1 MDLHTVKFGLG
12 IATAF
17 LAGMVILFALYVQMG
32 ASRHKE
38 KIGVQPKEDHK

>member
-17 LAGMVILFALYVQMG
+17 IAGMIILFAVYVQMG
-32 ASRHKE
+32 TSRNKE
-38 KIGVQPKEDHK
+38 KMSVQTKEDHK

>member
-17 LAGMVILFALYVQMG
+17 LTGLAVLFALYVQMG
-32 ASRHKE
+32 ASRNKE
-38 KIGVQPKEDHK
+38 KICAQTKENHK